1 MMTIKKTLAV
11 AAAAVL
17 MASCVTQA
25 KYNEAKEGEAQ
36 YYAEARK
43 CAQTVSELETRND
56 ELSKEVQK
64 LKRQRDAATADTARL
79 ARELQRMRGECDAM
93 QKQAWDL
100 IEKMQICKTE
110 EEVQALLAEI
120 QGLQTELMQR
130 EDALFAAE
138 RALDAKRKEI
148 EQQSAEL
155 QEKSARIEELTA
167 LLEAQSKKLQ
177 EMRDKIRNA
186 LTGYEGDGLQV
197 TVKNGRIYVSLDEKL
212 LFESGRWEVA
222 ARGADAIGKLS
233 GVLADNKDM
242 DILVEGHTDNIPFG
256 GNGNIADNWDL
267 SVKRATAIVRILL
280 QSGAIE
286 PARVIASGRA
296 EHCPV
301 DTADSPEAR
310 QKNRRCEIILSP
322 KLDELMK
329 LFD

>member
-1 MMTIKKTLAV
+1 MLLAL
-11 AAAAVL
+11 AGAL
-17 MASCVTQA
+17 LLASCVTQA

-36 YYAEARK
+36 YYAEARN
-43 CAQTVSELETRND
+43 CAKRLSEMETQND
-56 ELSKEVQK
+56 ELLKEIQQ
-64 LKRQRDAATADTARL
+64 LKRQRDAAANDTARL
-79 ARELQRMRGECDAM
+79 ARELQRVRNECDAM
-93 QKQAWDL
+93 QKQAWQL

-138 RALDAKRKEI
+138 RALDAKRKEV
-148 EQQSAEL
+148 EQQSAEIN
-155 QEKSARIEELTA
+155 EMGARIAELTA

-177 EMRDKIRNA
+177 DMREKIQKA

-197 TVKNGRIYVSLDEKL
+197 NVRNGRIYVSMDEKL

-222 ARGADAIGKLS
+222 YRGVDAISKLS
-233 GVLADNKDM
+233 GVLAESKDM

-256 GNGNIADNWDL
+256 GNGNVTDNWDL

-286 PARVIASGRA
+286 PSRVIASGRA
-296 EHCPV
+296 EYCPV
-301 DTADSPEAR
+301 DTDNTAEAR

-329 LFD
+329 LFE